1 MKKIKMK
8 RVKTKG
14 MLKNK
19 RVMLG
24 AGTLAIVSAL
34 TIGLLS
40 NKTTDA
46 FVRDVTTH
54 IDVTPEALSIMGY
67 QEMDYAQA
75 MSYILSRA
83 DISPFEVEDMRLEGI
98 TLEEHLS
105 NLDAICKV
113 ENVNPN
119 VVLSQQIV
127 ETATFM
133 FKYLKTNEDGS
144 QEIVESSVPSHHYN
158 FAGIGATDS
167 NPEPYK
173 FENNLRGQVAE
184 VHLLKIYAS
193 TDELLVPLDEIDFA
207 NNTRAKATSVA
218 GLSKTWASDPNY
230 GNLIT
235 SVYNSMMTHEIDVEL
250 LEKYAG
256 HVYEK
261 TIEQKDTQDNSE
273 TEINSEDV
281 GK

>member
-1 MKKIKMK
+1 MKKINI
-8 RVKTKG
+8 KG
-14 MLKNK
+14 MFKDK
-19 RVMLG
+19 KVMFG
-24 AGTLAIVSAL
+24 AGTLAIASVL

-40 NKTTDA
+40 NKTTEA

-54 IDVTPEALSIMGY
+54 IEVTPETLSIMGY

-83 DISPFEVEDMRLEGI
+83 EISPFEVEEMRLEGI

-144 QEIVESSVPSHHYN
+144 QEIVESSVPSDHYN

-207 NNTRAKATSVA
+207 NNTRAKATNVA
-218 GLSKTWASDPNY
+218 GLAKTWASDPNY

-256 HVYEK
+256 HVYERTPEE
-261 TIEQKDTQDNSE
+261 TIEQEDTQDNSE
-273 TEINSEDV
+273 TELNSETI

>member
-1 MKKIKMK
+1 MKKN
-8 RVKTKG
+8 
-14 MLKNK
+14 MLKMLLTKRKVIVGLCAFALAVGVYGTYFTNK
-19 RVMLG
+19 
-24 AGTLAIVSAL
+24 APE
-34 TIGLLS
+34 
-40 NKTTDA
+40 A

-54 IDVTPEALSIMGY
+54 VEVTPENLSITGY

-83 DISPFEVEDMRLEGI
+83 EVSPFPVEEMRLEGV

-105 NLDAICKV
+105 NLDAICKL
-113 ENVNPN
+113 ENINPN

-144 QEIVESSVPSHHYN
+144 QEIVNSSVPSDHYN
-158 FAGIGATDS
+158 FAGIGASDS

-173 FENNLRGQVAE
+173 FESNLRGQIAE

-193 TDELLVPLDEIDFA
+193 TDELLVPLDEMDFA
-207 NNTRAKATSVA
+207 NNTRAKAPTVA
-218 GLSKTWASDPNY
+218 GLAKTWASDPNY

-235 SVYNSMMTHEIDVEL
+235 SVYNTMMTHEVDVEL

-256 HVYEK
+256 HVYERSS
-261 TIEQKDTQDNSE
+261 EPADNNSKANEEVE
-273 TEINSEDV
+273 TP

>member
-1 MKKIKMK
+1 MKKIKITGLLRNRK
-8 RVKTKG
+8 ALVSA
-14 MLKNK
+14 
-19 RVMLG
+19 G
-24 AGTLAIVSAL
+24 ALAIVSIL
-34 TIGLLS
+34 GVGYFTNIS
-40 NKTTDA
+40 PKA
-46 FVRDVTTH
+46 FVRDITTH
-54 IDVTPEALSIMGY
+54 VEVTPETLSITGY

-83 DISPFEVEDMRLEGI
+83 EVSPFPVEEMRLEGI

-113 ENVNPN
+113 ENINPN

-144 QEIVESSVPSHHYN
+144 QEIVNSSVPSDHYN

-173 FENNLRGQVAE
+173 FESNLRGQIAE

-193 TDELLVPLDEIDFA
+193 TDELLIPLEEIDFA
-207 NNTRAKATSVA
+207 NNTRAKAPTVA
-218 GLSKTWASDPNY
+218 GLAKTWASDPNY

-235 SVYNSMMTHEIDVEL
+235 SVYNTMMTHEVDVDL

-256 HVYEK
+256 HVYERSS
-261 TIEQKDTQDNSE
+261 EPADNNSKANEEVE
-273 TEINSEDV
+273 TP

>member
-1 MKKIKMK
+1 MKKIKITGLLRNRK
-8 RVKTKG
+8 ALVSA
-14 MLKNK
+14 
-19 RVMLG
+19 G
-24 AGTLAIVSAL
+24 ALAIVSIL
-34 TIGLLS
+34 GVGYFTNIS
-40 NKTTDA
+40 PKA
-46 FVRDVTTH
+46 FVRDITTH
-54 IDVTPEALSIMGY
+54 VEVTPETLSITGY

-83 DISPFEVEDMRLEGI
+83 EVSPFPVEEMRLEGI

-113 ENVNPN
+113 ENINPN

-144 QEIVESSVPSHHYN
+144 QEIVNSSVPSDHYN

-173 FENNLRGQVAE
+173 FESNLRGQIAE

-193 TDELLVPLDEIDFA
+193 TDELLVPLEEIDFA
-207 NNTRAKATSVA
+207 NNTRAKAPTVA
-218 GLSKTWASDPNY
+218 GLAKTWASDPNY

-235 SVYNSMMTHEIDVEL
+235 SVYNTMMTHEVDVDL

-256 HVYEK
+256 HVYERSS
-261 TIEQKDTQDNSE
+261 EPADNNSKANEEVE
-273 TEINSEDV
+273 TP

>member
-1 MKKIKMK
+1 MEKIKITGLLRNRK
-8 RVKTKG
+8 V
-14 MLKNK
+14 L
-19 RVMLG
+19 VSAG
-24 AGTLAIVSAL
+24 ALAIVSIL
-34 TIGLLS
+34 GIGYFTS
-40 NKTTDA
+40 MSPKA

-54 IDVTPEALSIMGY
+54 VEVTPENLAITGY

-83 DISPFEVEDMRLEGI
+83 EVSPFPVEEMRLEGV

-113 ENVNPN
+113 ENINPN

-144 QEIVESSVPSHHYN
+144 QEIVNSSVPSDYYN
-158 FAGIGATDS
+158 FAGIGASDS

-173 FENNLRGQVAE
+173 FESNLRGQIAE

-193 TDELLVPLDEIDFA
+193 TDELLVPLDEMDFA
-207 NNTRAKATSVA
+207 NNTRAKAPTVA
-218 GLSKTWASDPNY
+218 GLAKTWASDPNY

-235 SVYNSMMTHEIDVEL
+235 SVYNTMMTHEVDVEL

-256 HVYEK
+256 HVYERSS
-261 TIEQKDTQDNSE
+261 EPADNNSKVNEEVE
-273 TEINSEDV
+273 TP

>member
-1 MKKIKMK
+1 MKKIKITGLLRNRK
-8 RVKTKG
+8 ALVSA
-14 MLKNK
+14 
-19 RVMLG
+19 G
-24 AGTLAIVSAL
+24 ALAIVSIL
-34 TIGLLS
+34 GVGYFTNIS
-40 NKTTDA
+40 PKA
-46 FVRDVTTH
+46 FVRDITTH
-54 IDVTPEALSIMGY
+54 VEVTPETLSITGY

-83 DISPFEVEDMRLEGI
+83 EVSPFPVEEMRLEGI

-113 ENVNPN
+113 ENINPN

-144 QEIVESSVPSHHYN
+144 QEIVNSSVPSDHYN

-173 FENNLRGQVAE
+173 FESNLRGQIAE

-193 TDELLVPLDEIDFA
+193 TDELLIPLEEIDFA
-207 NNTRAKATSVA
+207 NNTRAKAPTVA
-218 GLSKTWASDPNY
+218 GLAKTWASDPNY

-235 SVYNSMMTHEIDVEL
+235 SVYNTMMTHEVDVEL

-256 HVYEK
+256 HVYERSS
-261 TIEQKDTQDNSE
+261 EPADNNSKANEEVE
-273 TEINSEDV
+273 TP